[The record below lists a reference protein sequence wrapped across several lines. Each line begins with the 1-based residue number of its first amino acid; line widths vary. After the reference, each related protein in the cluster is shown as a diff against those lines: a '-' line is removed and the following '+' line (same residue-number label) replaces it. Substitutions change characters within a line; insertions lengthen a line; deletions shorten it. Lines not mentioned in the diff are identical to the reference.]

1 MAEVPP
7 QVRPPVRPSVLRGPK
22 IVLAAG
28 AHDALSAKL
37 AEEAGFDAIWAS
49 GFGISAVQAVP
60 DANILT
66 LTETLEAVRRI
77 VDAVRIPVIADCDN
91 GYGNAINVMRTV
103 GEFERAGAA
112 GICIEDNEFPKR
124 CSFYAGVRRELV
136 PVEEHARK
144 IAAATAARRR
154 TDFAVIAR
162 TEAFIAGLGLDE
174 ALRRATA
181 YAEAGAD
188 AVLVHSKAKDLAEL
202 RAFTAAWSLPVPL
215 VAVPTTYPTV
225 AAEELERAG
234 FRMVIF
240 ANQALRAAIVA
251 MRATLGDIR
260 RSGCAADVEGRIAS
274 LEDVYA
280 LVGVPELKANEQ
292 RFLFAGEEA
301 PRAVILAAGYE
312 PQLMPLIQD
321 RPKAMLEVKGRS
333 ILERQLDTLHCYGIR
348 DVVVVR
354 GYKKEQV
361 AVPGVTFVDNDRF
374 AETGELFSLFRAERM
389 LDRPFV
395 LLYGDIIFEPA
406 ILEKLLHAKADVAVV
421 VDRAFHDSHRA
432 GMPAPAGPL
441 DLVVTETPSNGRRF
455 VAPEGGSR
463 VLRIG
468 PEVAADE
475 AHGEFIGMAMF
486 SAAGAEALRAIHA
499 ELAGERAE
507 GLEWASVTQILQ
519 ALVDR
524 GHPVIAVDIHKGWM
538 EVDSFEDYRRAWAE
552 VTR

>member
-1 MAEVPP
+1 MGD
-7 QVRPPVRPSVLRGPK
+7 VRLGLLGGPG

-37 AEEAGFDAIWAS
+37 AEAAGFDAIWAS

-77 VDAVRIPVIADCDN
+77 VDAVAIPVIADCDN

-103 GEFERAGAA
+103 GEFERAGTA
-112 GICIEDNEFPKR
+112 GICIEDNDFPKR
-124 CSFYAGVRRELV
+124 CSFYAGVRRDLV
-136 PVEEHARK
+136 AVEEHARK
-144 IAAATAARRR
+144 IEAATAARRR
-154 TDFAVIAR
+154 RDFTVIAR
-162 TEAFIAGLGLDE
+162 TEALIAGLGLPE

-181 YAEAGAD
+181 YAAAGAD
-188 AVLVHSKAKDLAEL
+188 AVLIHSKAKDFSEL
-202 RAFTAAWSLPVPL
+202 RAFAEEWRGPVPL

-225 AAEELERAG
+225 SAAELEAAG
-234 FRMVIF
+234 FRMAIF

-251 MRATLGDIR
+251 MRDTLGEIR
-260 RSGCAADVEGRIAS
+260 RSGRAASVESRIAT

-292 RFLFAGEEA
+292 RYLFAGDRP
-301 PRAVILAAGYE
+301 PRAVIIAAGFE

-333 ILERQLDTLHCYGIR
+333 ILERQMEVLQGVGVH

-354 GYKKEQV
+354 GYKKEQID
-361 AVPGVTFVDNDRF
+361 VPGARFVDNDRF
-374 AETGELFSLFRAERM
+374 AETGELYSLFRAEHE
-389 LDRPFV
+389 LTGPFIF
-395 LLYGDIIFEPA
+395 LYGDIIFEPSV
-406 ILEKLLHAKADVAVV
+406 LEKCLRTRADVAIV
-421 VDRAFHDSHRA
+421 VDRAFHDAYRA
-432 GMPAPAGPL
+432 GLSLPAGPL
-441 DLVVTETPSNGRRF
+441 DLVVTETPPNGRRF

-468 PEVAADE
+468 PEVSASE

-486 SAAGAEALRAIHA
+486 SERGAAALRAVHD
-499 ELAGERAE
+499 ELAAERAE

-519 ALVDR
+519 ALIDR
-524 GHPVIAVDIHKGWM
+524 GQAVVAVEIHKGWM
-538 EVDSFEDYRRAWAE
+538 EIDSFEDYRRAWAE
-552 VTR
+552 VSR

>member
-1 MAEVPP
+1 MSEP
-7 QVRPPVRPSVLRGPK
+7 RRTLLRGPG

-77 VDAVRIPVIADCDN
+77 VDAVDVPVIADCDN
-91 GYGNAINVMRTV
+91 GYGNAINVMRTS

-144 IAAATAARRR
+144 IEAATAARR
-154 TDFAVIAR
+154 DPAFLVIAR
-162 TEAFIAGLGLDE
+162 TEALIAGLGLDE
-174 ALRRATA
+174 ALRRARA

-188 AVLVHSKAKDLAEL
+188 AVLVHSKSSDFSEL
-202 RAFTAAWSLPVPL
+202 RSFAAAWDGGVPL
-215 VAVPTTYPTV
+215 VAVPTTYPDV
-225 AAEELERAG
+225 AAAELQAAG
-234 FRMVIF
+234 FRMAIF

-251 MRATLGDIR
+251 MRATLR
-260 RSGCAADVEGRIAS
+260 EMRASGAAASVEGRIAP
-274 LEDVYA
+274 LEEVYA

-292 RFLFAGEEA
+292 RFLFAGDEA

-312 PQLMPLIQD
+312 PQLMPLIAD
-321 RPKAMLEVKGRS
+321 RPKAMLEVKGRT
-333 ILERQLDTLHCYGIR
+333 ILARQVESLRHCGVR
-348 DVVVVR
+348 DVLVVR
-354 GYKKEQV
+354 GYRKERV
-361 AVPGVTFVDNDRF
+361 DAPGVRFVDNDRY
-374 AETGELFSLFRAERM
+374 AETGEAYSLFGAEPS

-395 LLYGDIIFEPA
+395 LLYGDIMFEAA
-406 ILEKLLHAKADVAVV
+406 ILVRLLQTRADVAVV
-421 VDRAFHDSHRA
+421 VDRAFHDTWRA
-432 GMPAPAGPL
+432 GHPMPPGPL
-441 DLVVTETPSNGRRF
+441 DLVVTETPPNGRRF
-455 VAPEGGSR
+455 LASEGGSR

-468 PEVAADE
+468 PDVAPED
-475 AHGEFIGMAMF
+475 AHGEFIGMALF
-486 SAAGAEALRAIHA
+486 SARGAAALRGVWA
-499 ELAGERAE
+499 ERAE
-507 GLEWASVTQILQ
+507 GYERASVTHLLQ

-524 GHPVIAVDIHKGWM
+524 GQPVVAVEIHKGWM
-538 EVDSFEDYRRAWAE
+538 EIDTVDDYRRACAE
-552 VTR
+552 VVR